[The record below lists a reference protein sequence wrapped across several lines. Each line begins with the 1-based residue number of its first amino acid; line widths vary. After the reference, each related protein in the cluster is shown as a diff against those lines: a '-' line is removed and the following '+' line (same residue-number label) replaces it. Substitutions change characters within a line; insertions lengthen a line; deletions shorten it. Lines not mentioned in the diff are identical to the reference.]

1 MLATMCFVVEECV
14 DSIIKRRAIDII
26 DDAFT
31 ISILSRENFEE
42 LFDKIDKYADF
53 IIALHSNRI
62 VGYAAIYANN
72 MEKKEAFITLIG
84 VDRDFQHQGIGQLLM
99 LKCKEIAAKKGM
111 KTIRLEVLY
120 VDLGAQRFYRKMGF
134 KEMELPASQNSLFF
148 LMEI

>member
-1 MLATMCFVVEECV
+1 MCFVVEECV

-26 DDAFT
+26 DNAFT

-84 VDRDFQHQGIGQLLM
+84 VDRDFQHQG
-99 LKCKEIAAKKGM
+99 
-111 KTIRLEVLY
+111 
-120 VDLGAQRFYRKMGF
+120 LGH
-134 KEMELPASQNSLFF
+134 L
-148 LMEI
+148 